1 MRVKSGHIGQKALLW
16 RLRGGE
22 SNARAKPVEV
32 AREATG
38 DYSVFTLIVGDEGI
52 HWRAMALIPG
62 LPNGIGILCCHAR
75 GNRYDLGTRELR
87 EGRSAMPK
95 PLAAD
100 FVCLGMTVLSVKLPR
115 LGGRQDESTEDALTK
130 SAQWRGD
137 TLMGQM
143 MKNLVLGVD

>member
-1 MRVKSGHIGQKALLW
+1 
-16 RLRGGE
+16 
-22 SNARAKPVEV
+22 
-32 AREATG
+32 
-38 DYSVFTLIVGDEGI
+38 
-52 HWRAMALIPG
+52 
-62 LPNGIGILCCHAR
+62 
-75 GNRYDLGTRELR
+75 
-87 EGRSAMPK
+87 MPK

-143 MKNLVLGVD
+143 MKKLVLGVDALLRFETVDPRRIASVGFSTG